1 MSSSRVKQLFLV
13 IVFAV
18 LIVGVSACE
27 ELVSVLSINATS
39 KTDGITGEIPVGV
52 VLSLT
57 GPPAVAYGLPMQR
70 GFELA
75 LEEINAAQLG
85 AARIKLITMDDEGSV
100 EGAVKAY
107 NDLIDNH
114 GVRVILGPIYSNQVR
129 ETFPIAQQNEVVA
142 ISSLSSATG
151 LGAIGD
157 FCFRVGL
164 TNDVLIPSSVEATQA
179 KLDYKKVATL
189 HDEIDFY
196 STDSNRVVL
205 ESLDANGVTLLTSE
219 TFQTG
224 DADFSAQLS
233 RIMELNPDAV
243 FISALAPDIPD
254 IMIKGRDIGIPYAT
268 PFIVPYMTK
277 DEVEAAGSAAEGS
290 ISFTSWISTAS
301 TPGNQDF
308 VRNYQSAYG
317 IEPETWAAQT
327 YATLYILVEA
337 IMNVQSTDSISIRD
351 ALTNI
356 SDFDTVLGQFSFNE
370 NGDAGY
376 APKILIVEK
385 GELVDFGTSEIG
397 LSNNGM

>member
-1 MSSSRVKQLFLV
+1 MSTFRVKQLFLMMV
-13 IVFAV
+13 LAV

-27 ELVSVLSINATS
+27 ELVSVLSKDATS
-39 KTDGITGEIPVGV
+39 ETDGVTGEISIGV
-52 VLSLT
+52 VLSLS
-57 GPPAVAYGLPMQR
+57 GPPAAAYGQPMQR

-85 AARIKLITMDDEGSV
+85 TARIKLIALDDEGSV
-100 EGAVKAY
+100 EGAVEAY
-107 NDLIDNH
+107 KELIGNH
-114 GVRVILGPIYSNQVR
+114 GVPVIFGPGYSNQVR

-196 STDSNRVVL
+196 STDSNKVVR
-205 ESLDANGVTLLTSE
+205 ESLGASGVTLLAGE

-224 DADFSAQLS
+224 DADFSAQLG
-233 RIMELNPDAV
+233 RIMALSPDAV
-243 FISALAPDIPD
+243 FISALAPDIPE
-254 IMIKGRDIGIPYAT
+254 IIIQGREIGIPYSV

-277 DEVEAAGSAAEGS
+277 DELTAAGDAANGS
-290 ISFTSWISTAS
+290 ITFTSWIDTSES
-301 TPGNQDF
+301 PGNREF
-308 VRNYQSAYG
+308 VRNYQSKYG
-317 IEPETWAAQT
+317 IEPETWAAQA
-327 YATLYILVEA
+327 YATLHILVEA
-337 IMNVQSTDSISIRD
+337 IMSAQSTNSTSIRD
-351 ALTNI
+351 ALTKI
-356 SDFDTVLGQFSFNE
+356 SGFDTVLGQFSFNE

-376 APKILIVEK
+376 APKILIVEE
-385 GELVDFGTSEIG
+385 GALVDFGASD
-397 LSNNGM
+397 LHSSDDM

>member
-1 MSSSRVKQLFLV
+1 MSSSRVKQLFLM

-27 ELVSVLSINATS
+27 ELVSVLSISTTS
-39 KTDGITGEIPVGV
+39 ATDGVTGEIPVGV

-57 GPPAVAYGLPMQR
+57 GPPAAAYGLPMQR

-85 AARIKLITMDDEGSV
+85 TARIKLITMDDEGSI

-107 NDLIDNH
+107 KELIESH
-114 GVRVILGPIYSNQVR
+114 RVPVIFGPGYSNQVR
-129 ETFPIAQQNEVVA
+129 ETFPIAQQNNVVA

-179 KLDYKKVATL
+179 KLGYRKVATL

-196 STDSNRVVL
+196 SIDSYKVVR
-205 ESLDANGVTLLTSE
+205 ESLAASGVTFLAGE

-224 DADFSAQLS
+224 DADFSVQLS
-233 RIMELNPDAV
+233 RIMALSPDAV
-243 FISALAPDIPD
+243 FISALAPDIPE
-254 IMIKGRDIGIPYAT
+254 IIIQGREIGIPYSV
-268 PFIVPYMTK
+268 PFIVPYMTE
-277 DEVEAAGSAAEGS
+277 DELAVAGVAANGS
-290 ISFTSWISTAS
+290 ITFTSWIDTGE
-301 TPGNQDF
+301 TPGNREF
-308 VRNYQSAYG
+308 VRNYQSRYG

-327 YATLYILVEA
+327 YATLHILVEA
-337 IMNVQSTDSISIRD
+337 IMSAQSTDSIAIRD
-351 ALTNI
+351 ALTDI
-356 SDFDTVLGQFSFNE
+356 SDLDTVLGQFSFNE

-376 APKILIVEK
+376 APKVLIVEE
-385 GELVDFGTSEIG
+385 GELEDFGASDIH
-397 LSNNGM
+397 SSDDV